1 MIILNL
7 FFYIYIQYYSLQIN
21 IYNFILLYIKISKNY
36 IIYII
41 FIFNTKCARYKFIN

>member
-41 FIFNTKCARYKFIN
+41 FIFNTKYARYKFIN